1 MPETTWIFAYGSL
14 LWKPGFTYAEARPA
28 FVRGWARRFWQGST
42 DHRGTEAAPG
52 RVVTLVESDG
62 AQCWGLAYRLAPTRA
77 AETLR
82 MLDHRERGGYC
93 RLVTRLHFAANG
105 EETEPGLL
113 YLARPRNRNY
123 LG

>member
-1 MPETTWIFAYGSL
+1 
-14 LWKPGFTYAEARPA
+14 
-28 FVRGWARRFWQGST
+28 
-42 DHRGTEAAPG
+42 
-52 RVVTLVESDG
+52 
-62 AQCWGLAYRLAPTRA
+62 
-77 AETLR
+77 ETLR

-123 LG
+123 LGPAPMHEIARQIASARGPSGANSEYLERLAETLRGLGARDDHVFELESLVLGERDGAAGSRRQPPAQLSSARR